1 MKNKQAQYFSQ
12 KLAFKRKKKNSFKE
26 IFSEGKKMSFF
37 KDSMRI
43 PTKKNSAANYNLA
56 KIASA
61 KNTDNTPTDWNASK
75 KDAEKS
81 KPSNWGLSI
90 EFQSATSNDFVRRTR
105 SGEEIKKKLN
115 ERKTSFN
122 RLQKK
127 ESNNNLDSLLLSPSR
142 KSSFMFKLEKHA
154 DNIIPIISDMSPKGK
169 YSINNSKFK
178 DSLNSSAVELEAEND
193 SAKLKLPNILNKPA
207 QILKRN
213 LLPVAVTS
221 LEFFSSDLASQKKM
235 NNRSRLR
242 IRKH

>member
-1 MKNKQAQYFSQ
+1 
-12 KLAFKRKKKNSFKE
+12 
-26 IFSEGKKMSFF
+26 
-37 KDSMRI
+37 
-43 PTKKNSAANYNLA
+43 
-56 KIASA
+56 
-61 KNTDNTPTDWNASK
+61 
-75 KDAEKS
+75 
-81 KPSNWGLSI
+81 
-90 EFQSATSNDFVRRTR
+90 
-105 SGEEIKKKLN
+105 
-115 ERKTSFN
+115 
-122 RLQKK
+122 
-127 ESNNNLDSLLLSPSR
+127 
-142 KSSFMFKLEKHA
+142 
-154 DNIIPIISDMSPKGK
+154 MSPKGK